1 MLEPNMYCACEE
13 KGTVDLQGY
22 IAIWE
27 KEDTG
32 GCFHSTVWKIF
43 YSCLL
48 LQGHQ
53 TSFLGD
59 LHYDAYFSATELLI
73 LYSSSRM
80 SLKRMRYKKTKQDSI
95 GINI

>member
-1 MLEPNMYCACEE
+1 MLEPHMYCAYEG
-13 KGTVDLQGY
+13 KGTSELQGDV
-22 IAIWE
+22 AVWE

-32 GCFHSTVWKIF
+32 ECIHSKVWKTF

-59 LHYDAYFSATELLI
+59 LHYDTYFSITELLI
-73 LYSSSRM
+73 LYSFF
-80 SLKRMRYKKTKQDSI
+80 QA
-95 GINI
+95 

>member
-13 KGTVDLQGY
+13 KGTVELQGY

-32 GCFHSTVWKIF
+32 ECFHSTVWKIF

-59 LHYDAYFSATELLI
+59 LHYDAYFSVTELLI
-73 LYSSSRM
+73 LYSSSRA
-80 SLKRMRYKKTKQDSI
+80 
-95 GINI
+95 